1 MLIEQDY
8 PPGSKDSGS
17 ARREAQPP
25 EWLDRGRVYDQRR
38 SQAEIANRS
47 SQAARIA
54 SPYAEPP
61 AEPPPLSDCLFYHA
75 IDLPGLGVKHG
86 QWDLRPGIDEYLGP
100 TDYRGLRVLEIGTAN
115 GFVCFELEKRG
126 AEVVAVDLPEPATYD
141 VRPGA
146 EQAVD
151 PEAMRS
157 GLRQIR
163 NAWWLGHA
171 LLSSSAKVAYAHVN
185 DLPAEIGHF
194 DVVLL
199 ANVLQHCREPV
210 SALLNVAR
218 FADSVVVTESDWMV
232 GSHDDIA
239 GLVLFEGPAPA
250 PYSWFQVKPPLVSA
264 LLAELGLVDQQLT
277 RHEQLLVEDMD
288 YGDLAPRR
296 REWGGLAVPHFT
308 VTARRP

>member
-1 MLIEQDY
+1 MAQADVA
-8 PPGSKDSGS
+8 DRSG
-17 ARREAQPP
+17 EA
-25 EWLDRGRVYDQRR
+25 ER
-38 SQAEIANRS
+38 S
-47 SQAARIA
+47 A

-61 AEPPPLSDCLFYHA
+61 PVSPPLSDCLFYHS
-75 IDLPGLGVKHG
+75 IELPGIGLREG

-100 TDYRGLRVLEIGTAN
+100 TDFEGLRVLEIGTAN

-146 EQAVD
+146 EQEVD

-171 LLSSSAKVAYAHVN
+171 LLSSSAKVVYAHVN
-185 DLPAEIGHF
+185 DLPAAIGRF
-194 DVVLL
+194 DVVVL

-210 SALLNVAR
+210 SALLNAAR
-218 FADSVVVTESDWMV
+218 LADSVVVTESDWM
-232 GSHDDIA
+232 A
-239 GLVLFEGPAPA
+239 GFNDELPGLILFEGSA

-264 LLAELGLVDQQLT
+264 LLAELGLTDQRLT
-277 RHEQLLVEDMD
+277 RHEQLLVEDLD
-288 YGDLAPRR
+288 YGTPSPRR

-308 VTARRP
+308 ITARRP